1 MTRIAF
7 IHNSFPAGG
16 AERVT
21 VDIAR
26 YLSTFGNY
34 RVFVYAS
41 RVSESLMQGDIKEL
55 VTVRVIPS
63 PAMPSKRAEAVG
75 KYVVSDG
82 IDILVQTGKSLHGI
96 EDIKNKTG
104 CRTVLACHGEPFWQ
118 RHAIMYRRR
127 KGLVRRL
134 MWHLWNRRRFEDGSL
149 AMKMAIERTR
159 RDYMMNDAYTVL
171 CPSYRDEVVK
181 TLGLDPSSAHI
192 YPIENSERIVPD
204 VCYDKEKVFLFCGRF
219 ERWSK
224 RIDRLLR
231 IWAAV
236 EPRLPDWKLVL
247 VGDGP
252 DSGTLK
258 RLARDLHLE
267 RVSFEGMKNDVEGYY
282 RRAWAVCMT
291 SETEGWPL
299 ALTEGQAHGCIG
311 VAFGCTSGIY
321 EILAPEEECG
331 FVVPPFDE
339 EKYAETLVKVA
350 SLSEED
356 SLRIRINGVRKR
368 SGYTP
373 EVIAEKWKALFDS
386 LSQVEH

>member
-26 YLSTFGNY
+26 YLSAFGNY

-96 EDIKNKTG
+96 EEIREKTG

-134 MWHLWNRRRFEDGSL
+134 MWLLWNRRRFEDGSL

-236 EPRLPDWKLVL
+236 EPRLPDCKLVL

-311 VAFGCTSGIY
+311 VAFGCTSGIN
-321 EILAPEEECG
+321 EILAPEEDCG

>member
-96 EDIKNKTG
+96 EDIKARTG

-204 VCYDKEKVFLFCGRF
+204 VCYDKETVFLFCGRF
-219 ERWSK
+219 ERWSN

-386 LSQVEH
+386 LSQVKH

>member
-63 PAMPSKRAEAVG
+63 PAMPSKRADVVG
-75 KYVVSDG
+75 EYVVSDG

-96 EDIKNKTG
+96 EDIKNRTG

-181 TLGLDPSSAHI
+181 TLGLDPSSAQI

-311 VAFGCTSGIY
+311 VAFGCTSGIN
-321 EILAPEEECG
+321 EILAPEEDCG

-350 SLSEED
+350 TLSEEN
-356 SLRIRINGVRKR
+356 SLRVRSNGVRKR
-368 SGYTP
+368 SGYTH
-373 EVIAEKWKALFDS
+373 EVIAEKWKALFDT
-386 LSQVEH
+386 LSQVKH

>member
-1 MTRIAF
+1 M
-7 IHNSFPAGG
+7 
-16 AERVT
+16 
-21 VDIAR
+21 
-26 YLSTFGNY
+26 
-34 RVFVYAS
+34 
-41 RVSESLMQGDIKEL
+41 
-55 VTVRVIPS
+55 
-63 PAMPSKRAEAVG
+63 
-75 KYVVSDG
+75 
-82 IDILVQTGKSLHGI
+82 
-96 EDIKNKTG
+96 
-104 CRTVLACHGEPFWQ
+104 
-118 RHAIMYRRR
+118 
-127 KGLVRRL
+127 
-134 MWHLWNRRRFEDGSL
+134 
-149 AMKMAIERTR
+149 
-159 RDYMMNDAYTVL
+159 
-171 CPSYRDEVVK
+171 
-181 TLGLDPSSAHI
+181 
-192 YPIENSERIVPD
+192 
-204 VCYDKEKVFLFCGRF
+204 
-219 ERWSK
+219 
-224 RIDRLLR
+224 R

-311 VAFGCTSGIY
+311 VAFGCTSGIN
-321 EILAPEEECG
+321 EILAPEEDCG

-373 EVIAEKWKALFDS
+373 EVIAEKWKALFDT
-386 LSQVEH
+386 LSQVKH

>member
-21 VDIAR
+21 VDIAG
-26 YLSTFGNY
+26 YLNAFGNY

-41 RVSESLMQGDIKEL
+41 RVSESLMQDDFRGL

-82 IDILVQTGKSLHGI
+82 IDILVQTGKSLPGI
-96 EDIKNKTG
+96 EEIREKTG

-127 KGLVRRL
+127 KGLVRRI

-159 RDYMMNDAYTVL
+159 KDYMMNDAYTVL

-192 YPIENSERIVPD
+192 YPVENSEKIVPD

-252 DSGTLK
+252 DSGALK
-258 RLARDLHLE
+258 RLAQELRLE
-267 RVSFEGMKNDVEGYY
+267 RVFFEGMKNDVEGYY

-339 EKYAETLVKVA
+339 EKYAGTLVKVA

-356 SLRIRINGVRKR
+356 SLRVRVNGVRKR

-373 EVIAEKWKALFDS
+373 EVIAEKWKALFDT
-386 LSQVEH
+386 LLQVKH